1 MAAEERVL
9 TFLQQQNRPYN
20 AQGVA
25 DHLAQYGVK
34 KTQAQKAL
42 DTLSEA
48 NTIVCK
54 EFGKTKIYMAVQDD
68 GDDLTKEELE
78 ALQQQTAQLAEKLQS
93 VGSNVQRAQKELK
106 DLQCSLTAEQIQSR
120 IQELKAQWE
129 EANAKLATLKSST
142 KLVTAAERSAVE
154 KAFAEAMDH
163 WAKRKRM
170 FRSIWDQVS
179 ENIDQ
184 NVKELWEEIG
194 VESDEVAD
202 VDLAQMQQ
210 LLPKRTRR

>member
-20 AQGVA
+20 TQGVA

-34 KTQAQKAL
+34 KNQAQKAL

-54 EFGKTKIYMAVQDD
+54 EFGKTKIYMAVQND
-68 GDDLTKEELE
+68 GDALTKEELE
-78 ALQQQTAQLAEKLQS
+78 ALQQQAAQLAEKLQS
-93 VGSNVQRAQKELK
+93 VGSNVQRAQKELR
-106 DLQCSLTAEQIQSR
+106 DLQCSLSAEEIQSR

-129 EANAKLATLKSST
+129 EASAKLATLKST
-142 KLVTAAERSAVE
+142 AKLVTAAERSAVE
-154 KAFAEAMDH
+154 KAFAEAMDQ